1 MRHVVKV
8 LRQVALVAPRA
19 HRMSSQPNTSKIT
32 ACQRGAFIL
41 FEGGDRCG
49 KTTQSQSLVD
59 HLQAS
64 GVCNGRES
72 LTFLA
77 KQHVLQGDQLQA
89 EFCRSRLNY
98 GSFLIG
104 KQARGA

>member
-1 MRHVVKV
+1 MRHVTKG
-8 LRQVALVAPRA
+8 LRQVALVAPKA

-49 KTTQSQSLVD
+49 KTTQSESLVD
-59 HLQAS
+59 HLKAS
-64 GVCNGRES
+64 GVRHGRECY
-72 LTFLA
+72 LLFATHQILR
-77 KQHVLQGDQLQA
+77 GDQLQA
-89 EFCRSRLNY
+89 GFCRSRLNY

-104 KQARGA
+104 KQAPGA

>member
-1 MRHVVKV
+1 MRHVINV
-8 LRQVALVAPRA
+8 LRQVALVAPKA
-19 HRMSSQPNTSKIT
+19 HRMSSQSNNSKIT

-59 HLQAS
+59 HLKAS
-64 GVCNGRES
+64 GVCNGLEWY
-72 LTFLA
+72 TFLA
-77 KQHVLQGDQLQA
+77 KPQVLQGDQLQA
-89 EFCRSRLNY
+89 GFCRSRLTY